1 MGIHQPRFFADKKH
15 YKSRIF
21 AKTKPANDEEFDLK
35 KGNAS
40 DSLMPKTLLNLNGLD
55 LPAKLG
61 IWVRTNLRSAI
72 TAKLVRRDLL
82 DWVLQPGEELHPPKT

>member
-1 MGIHQPRFFADKKH
+1 
-15 YKSRIF
+15 
-21 AKTKPANDEEFDLK
+21 
-35 KGNAS
+35 
-40 DSLMPKTLLNLNGLD
+40 MPKTLLNLNGLD

-82 DWVLQPGEELHPPKT
+82 AWVLQPN